1 MKTIIIFT
9 ILLTSI
15 FSSHMYAQYSGPT
28 PVLIGVFKPGMTITK
43 NETYASTSGASAY
56 KFVVSEKSWLMI
68 EVAQE
73 VSAMKLVG
81 TIYKV
86 ADSGAVTIVPG
97 GSRSNVYKVF
107 EPGTYIVICSVVGST
122 NKSLSVKFSF
132 EKPYDVITD
141 FETIPSYVGTAAEY
155 IGVVDASKSIN
166 SQKTYS
172 SVPNQTAWQVE
183 CTKSFIA
190 EISLTGGSGQYFING
205 IWKGIYAADAYYK
218 IEEANP
224 KIVKVRLTPGS
235 YTIHVI
241 STELVVQAQLK
252 FTETPTYTEDLAP
265 SIPSIDLKS
274 NLDIASSNN
283 YIRTTVY
290 TQKDKSTYMQ
300 NVKYFDGLGRLIQTN
315 DIGIT
320 PDKSGDLITL
330 LEYDDFGRNLNNWL
344 PTLVTNNKG
353 AFVAT
358 SILKEKSRQYYND
371 EAFVKSSL
379 ELSENRRLLDECGA
393 GNDWKSNNKLIK
405 QQYFINDGPN
415 ALHHCLQFTM
425 TTKPSKKGTYPLRS
439 LHITKHTDEDNNE
452 TYEFKDKLGQVVL
465 TRQINNGEKY
475 DTYYVY
481 DAIGNLCAVIPPI
494 ASDLTDNGNWDDVIN
509 KYVYLYKYDS
519 RNRCIAK
526 KLPGCEWTYYVYDK
540 ADRLI
545 FTQDGEQR
553 AKQPTP
559 EWTFNKYDAFG
570 RLIISGIYR
579 TASTHEA
586 MLTTYSTMLFTET
599 PGSGNFGYSWTTLAS
614 IPVDDVLLINY
625 YDDYEA
631 MLKTNSYYKT
641 NLDYNIE
648 SGYGIRHSSA
658 KGLLVGTRVKLMGSD
673 GKSNNTLEGQ
683 IATAMYYD
691 TRGRV
696 IQTKSTNHLG
706 GLEKEYIAYNFTGQ
720 PTKKM
725 HIHTKDANG
734 GGKQT
739 EVYTYTYDH
748 AGRLLTTTH
757 QLTDGTT
764 VRPQV
769 TLAENTYDEL
779 GRLKTNKKG
788 GVANALSTYGYNI
801 RSWTKSI
808 TSPLFTQTLYYN
820 DVYGGSKKQYN
831 GNIGAMN
838 WQVNDGGSLLGYT
851 FNYDNLSRLTSA
863 VYLVNGAVS
872 TAHTD
877 YKTSYSYDKHGN
889 MKTLTRG
896 GVITATTN
904 GLIDNLTMTYTG
916 NQLTKVDDA
925 VGTISLAESMDF
937 KNYSNVATEYTYNA
951 NGAMTKDFNKGIT
964 EIQYNSLNLPKQ
976 MDIKSPVAEARNEYT
991 YSAGGQKLKVVQKW
1005 NPNYSTTP
1013 VIGSAINTTALT
1025 QSKTTDYVGNKI
1037 YENGTLKRILID
1049 GGYIEG
1055 NVYHYYLT
1063 DHLGNNRVVVNAS
1076 GTLVQKNHYYPFGS
1090 IFAGT
1095 TGPDKQPYKYNG
1107 KELDQMHGLN
1117 LYDYSARYYES
1128 AVGRFTSVD
1137 PLAEKYYSISPYAY
1151 VANNPIKYV
1160 DLKGD
1165 SLTLYG
1171 QQDHIDQV
1179 STVHNSY
1186 LDGYYTFSAV
1196 RGSKTSLV
1204 ATNKDR
1210 TTDPTAFAKA
1220 KTYFEELN
1228 AVVNGT
1234 EGTAYVRVVSNSE
1247 NALVGNFNDAMI
1259 DIGDIQQLPLI
1270 QGNNIVTQG
1279 STLIHETVEQYQTQ
1293 VMGQHNYADA
1303 HQSATTSESNIIGV
1317 VINPNREINNIS
1329 RSGPATGFMTT
1340 QASDGRRQT
1349 IMFRYNNNIRLGNV
1363 FR

>member
-1 MKTIIIFT
+1 MKQLFTIISFLLISLEITSQVSITLKTPQTTGGTETACQT
-9 ILLTSI
+9 ISLLPG
-15 FSSHMYAQYSGPT
+15 FS
-28 PVLIGVFKPGMTITK
+28 FKAT
-43 NETYASTSGASAY
+43 STSGALTLRVNPSTCDPYAGQASS
-56 KFVVSEKSWLMI
+56 VSTSQNYIQTK
-68 EVAQE
+68 
-73 VSAMKLVG
+73 
-81 TIYKV
+81 TYTT
-86 ADSGAVTIVPG
+86 DD
-97 GSRSNVYKVF
+97 GSRYM
-107 EPGTYIVICSVVGST
+107 
-122 NKSLSVKFSF
+122 
-132 EKPYDVITD
+132 
-141 FETIPSYVGTAAEY
+141 
-155 IGVVDASKSIN
+155 
-166 SQKTYS
+166 
-172 SVPNQTAWQVE
+172 
-183 CTKSFIA
+183 
-190 EISLTGGSGQYFING
+190 
-205 IWKGIYAADAYYK
+205 
-218 IEEANP
+218 EA
-224 KIVKVRLTPGS
+224 I
-235 YTIHVI
+235 
-241 STELVVQAQLK
+241 Q
-252 FTETPTYTEDLAP
+252 
-265 SIPSIDLKS
+265 
-274 NLDIASSNN
+274 
-283 YIRTTVY
+283 
-290 TQKDKSTYMQ
+290 
-300 NVKYFDGLGRLIQTN
+300 YFDGLGRPVQTVQRA
-315 DIGIT
+315 IT
-320 PDKSGDLITL
+320 PLAADLVTYQ
-330 LEYDDFGRNLNNWL
+330 EYDSFGREDRSWL
-344 PTLVTNNKG
+344 P
-353 AFVAT
+353 AVA
-358 SILKEKSRQYYND
+358 
-371 EAFVKSSL
+371 
-379 ELSENRRLLDECGA
+379 A
-393 GNDWKSNNKLIK
+393 GNNGAYMPLANYKTSAMATYRSTTYNTASDSVAYSRPVYEASPLNRVLEQYAPGADWKSKGK
-405 QQYFINDGPN
+405 SVKTSYFSNIASVDTLNCILYTLTDPGD
-415 ALHHCLQFTM
+415 
-425 TTKPSKKGTYPLRS
+425 TT
-439 LHITKHTDEDNNE
+439 ITVTRLKNYDTGQLYVTRIADEDGY
-452 TYEFKDKLGQVVL
+452 TSFEFKDKLGQVVL
-465 TRQINNGEKY
+465 TRQILREGTSKNLH
-475 DTYYVY
+475 DTYYIY
-481 DAIGNLCAVIPPI
+481 DDFGNLRVVLPPL
-494 ASDLTDNGNWDDVIN
+494 ASDQMKTGTSWTSSQAGSPLRD
-509 KYVYLYKYDS
+509 YAYLYKYDP
-519 RNRCIAK
+519 RNRCIRK
-526 KLPGCEWTYYVYDK
+526 RLPGTAWVYYVYDK

-553 AKQPTP
+553 AKTPTP

-586 MLTTYSTMLFTET
+586 MRTTYSTMLFTET
-599 PGSGNFGYSWTTLAS
+599 PGSGNFGYSWTTLAN

-631 MLKTNSYYKT
+631 MLKIIPYYKT
-641 NLDYNIE
+641 NLDYNTE

-691 TRGRV
+691 TRGRL

-725 HIHTKDANG
+725 HVHTKDANG

-764 VRPQV
+764 ARQQV

-779 GRLKTNKKG
+779 GRLKYNQKG
-788 GVANALSTYGYNI
+788 GLALSKTTYGYNI

-820 DVYGGSKKQYN
+820 DVYGGSTKQYN
-831 GNIGAMN
+831 GNVGAMN

-851 FNYDNLSRLTSA
+851 FSYDNLSRLTSA

-951 NGAMTKDFNKGIT
+951 NGAMTKDLNKGIT
-964 EIQYNSLNLPKQ
+964 EIQYNSLNLPRQ

-1128 AVGRFTSVD
+1128 AVGRFTSID
-1137 PLAEKYYSISPYAY
+1137 PHAEKYYSISPYAY
-1151 VANNPIKYV
+1151 CYNNPLKYI
-1160 DLKGD
+1160 DPNGKDGILGI
-1165 SLTLYG
+1165 LRTLYNIAK
-1171 QQDHIDQV
+1171 DIKNEAIEARV
-1179 STVHNSY
+1179 TVG
-1186 LDGYYTFSAV
+1186 LQAG
-1196 RGSKTSLV
+1196 
-1204 ATNKDR
+1204 
-1210 TTDPTAFAKA
+1210 
-1220 KTYFEELN
+1220 
-1228 AVVNGT
+1228 
-1234 EGTAYVRVVSNSE
+1234 GTAKIVSSNVGAEANLISTDLAGYSNGELFYPGKSDEVKKADTEFIKQGVGAGVGVFSFSMSDIGIEKRSE
-1247 NALVGNFNDAMI
+1247 NRMVNEEKISVGIGPFSIEDTETKPINRNGEQTGPSEKKTEIKAA
-1259 DIGDIQQLPLI
+1259 DIGFKASFFVGVEVKLDINEVWKILGRHL
-1270 QGNNIVTQG
+1270 VTD
-1279 STLIHETVEQYQTQ
+1279 E
-1293 VMGQHNYADA
+1293 
-1303 HQSATTSESNIIGV
+1303 
-1317 VINPNREINNIS
+1317 RK
-1329 RSGPATGFMTT
+1329 
-1340 QASDGRRQT
+1340 
-1349 IMFRYNNNIRLGNV
+1349 
-1363 FR
+1363 